1 MQPVWPSKEQVNTY
15 IQWSIIKKEG
25 HSDTYLNVDE
35 PWAYY
40 AKSQKDKYCVI
51 SLIWYINSSKVH
63 RNRN

>member
-1 MQPVWPSKEQVNTY
+1 MQPVWPSKEQVNIY

-40 AKSQKDKYCVI
+40 AKSQKDILCDFTYMI
-51 SLIWYINSSKVH
+51 H
-63 RNRN
+63 Q